1 MTAQSMEIIYVEGRR
16 HYMAS
21 EPFGDYLETL
31 EGAPT
36 FSPPDTAC
44 WRGYYGKWKIE
55 DNKLYLTGLEGFIST
70 PDNQYKEIDLNYFF
84 PDQKKVFAEWF
95 TGEIRIPM
103 GEMIEYI
110 HMGYH
115 SKYERDLIIRIENG
129 LVISK
134 NEIKNT

>member
-1 MTAQSMEIIYVEGRR
+1 
-16 HYMAS
+16 MAS

>member
-1 MTAQSMEIIYVEGRR
+1 MTAQSMEIIYIDGRR
-16 HYMAS
+16 HYLAS

-55 DNKLYLTGLEGFIST
+55 DNRLYLTGLEGFIST

-84 PDQKKVFAEWF
+84 PDQREVFAEWF
-95 TGEIRIPM
+95 SGEIRIPM
-103 GEMIEYI
+103 GKMIRYV
-110 HMGYH
+110 HMGYE
-115 SKYERDLIIRIENG
+115 SLYEKDLIIQIEDG
-129 LVISK
+129 VVERKIEKK
-134 NEIKNT
+134 N